1 VCVILEYYSA
11 IKKNEIMSL
20 AGNGWNWEI
29 IMLSKTSETQK
40 VKYYIFYLIYK
51 ILKKKRDMNVEG
63 NMRE

>member
-29 IMLSKTSETQK
+29 IMLSKKSDTQK